1 MTDDHRELDLLAR
14 AIAIAAEI
22 HGRQRDENG
31 DPRIL
36 RVLRAMMMADGETAQ
51 TRVVISDILA
61 SSKEWTV
68 ERLRG
73 EGFGEEVLGGERGE
87 GRGER

>member
-1 MTDDHRELDLLAR
+1 MTQADDRELDLLAR

-36 RVLRAMMMADGETAQ
+36 RLLRAMMMADGEAAQ

-61 SSKEWTV
+61 SSREWTV
-68 ERLRG
+68 ERLRA
-73 EGFGEEVLGGERGE
+73 EGFGEDLVPGK
-87 GRGER
+87 